1 MVVTTKYAGVTI
13 TRGAEWQDNL
23 TSATPDQWPE
33 IIAEY
38 QWYCRHVLPGDCRNL
53 LHMVREG
60 EATGW
65 AGYDDRETYLREG
78 LGLDPE
84 AVDWALRGLKI
95 VAVDKPVALKEAQK
109 LGRHGG
115 ARPIR
120 DDIEQGDNGT
130 LEDANTKRGSNA
142 AVYLTARLKR
152 DAPAIAARLA
162 AGEFRSARAAA
173 IEAGIVKPESLLATV
188 RRAWKRMTPSD
199 RETFLREIAS

>member
-84 AVDWALRGLKI
+84 AVDWALRGLEI
-95 VAVDKPVALKEAQK
+95 VAVNKPVAFKEAQK
-109 LGRHGG
+109 LGGHGG
-115 ARPIR
+115 DRR
-120 DDIEQGDNGT
+120 SEQAKVDQGSDAT
-130 LEDANTKRGSNA
+130 LIGRGA
-142 AVYLTARLKR
+142 AYLTARLRKEGF
-152 DAPAIAARLA
+152 DELANAVAAKTL
-162 AGEFRSARAAA
+162 SARAAA
-173 IEAGIVKPESLLATV
+173 REAGIIIPPTPLTII
-188 RRAWKRMTPSD
+188 RRAWKRMTPAD

>member
-84 AVDWALRGLKI
+84 AVDWALRGLEI
-95 VAVDKPVALKEAQK
+95 VAVNKPVAFKEASE
-109 LGRHGG
+109 LGQRG
-115 ARPIR
+115 RPKKG
-120 DDIEQGDNGT
+120 EEKGVDNT
-130 LEDANTKRGSNA
+130 LMRGSTNA
-142 AVYLTARLKR
+142 PYIEARLRR
-152 DAPAIAARLA
+152 DGFDELANAVAAKTL
-162 AGEFRSARAAA
+162 SARAAA
-173 IEAGIVKPESLLATV
+173 REAGIIIPPTPLTIV
-188 RRAWKRMTPSD
+188 RRAWKRMSPAD